1 MSNKIAL
8 MLLPDDAEPI
18 LRKNAYDAAKYGAFV
33 DYITKK
39 TYDAPNRPDAEQR
52 KRWLSEFLAAKRIVE
67 AFGIE
72 YEQTSEQETL
82 TLNFPYVGGKRKL
95 KNVAGMAFYEVTG
108 SKPDYAHPQPSYR
121 HEVHSAACIAAAN
134 RVVKAWRK
142 TLEN

>member
-1 MSNKIAL
+1 MANKIAL

-18 LRKNAYDAAKYGAFV
+18 LRKNAYAAAKYGAFL
-33 DYITKK
+33 DYITLK
-39 TYDAPNRPDAEQR
+39 TYNAPNRPDAEAR
-52 KRWLSEFLAAKRIVE
+52 KRWQASFLSAKRIVE

-72 YEQTSEQETL
+72 YELTSEQETL
-82 TLNFPYVGGKRKL
+82 TLHFPYVGRKRKL
-95 KNVAGMAFYEVTG
+95 KNVAGMAFYTVTG
-108 SKPDYAHPQPSYR
+108 GKPDYAHPQPSYR